1 MVLACVSLA
10 TVSEAAWIWSPD
22 IGKWINPK
30 QAAKDTP
37 EEQYAWALDFY
48 NQKNWD
54 RATEEFEK
62 LVEAQKKE
70 IQKRSKIK
78 TRERLEMIGE
88 LVPDVDEK
96 KKAA

>member
-1 MVLACVSLA
+1 MVMLKIREAKRAVS
-10 TVSEAAWIWSPD
+10 
-22 IGKWINPK
+22 
-30 QAAKDTP
+30 
-37 EEQYAWALDFY
+37 
-48 NQKNWD
+48 
-54 RATEEFEK
+54 TEEFEK